1 MNISKHLLFILSAAA
16 PALMASPLPEK
27 AELLATNEVEAHYL
41 GTVKIPCRHL
51 TADCPDKC
59 NHATE
64 VARFRVLK
72 NMKYELTAKYGD
84 DAYTPGSIVM
94 IDIKNPTPG
103 QNDEA
108 VHHFIGNLK
117 VGDKVRFTQKHYYG
131 EINNLSEPFRPV
143 THIEVDEKQPVI
155 PAAPPAPEGDYSVM
169 PL

>member
-16 PALMASPLPEK
+16 PALMASPLPEN
-27 AELLATNEVEAHYL
+27 AELLASNAVEAHFL

-72 NMKYELTAKYGD
+72 NMKYERTGKYGD

-94 IDIKNPTPG
+94 VDIKNPTPG
-103 QNDEA
+103 QDDA
-108 VHHFIGNLK
+108 ALFSFISKLK
-117 VGDKVRFTQKHYYG
+117 AGDKVRLTQQHYYG
-131 EINNLSEPFRPV
+131 QQGNAMLPFRPV
-143 THIEVDEKQPVI
+143 THIEVDEQKPAI
-155 PAAPPAPEGDYSVM
+155 PATPPAPAGDYSVM